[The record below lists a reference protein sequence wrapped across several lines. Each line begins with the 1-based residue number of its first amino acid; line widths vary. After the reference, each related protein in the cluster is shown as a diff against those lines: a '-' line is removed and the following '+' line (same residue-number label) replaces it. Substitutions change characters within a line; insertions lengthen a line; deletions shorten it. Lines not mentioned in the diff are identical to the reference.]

1 MKNGICR
8 PFLQGTTSLVDKLI
22 TRLENSLRERASF
35 GRLCARSRG
44 LMGRRRSICGGAP
57 ESNDGRFRDEHRTAA
72 EGDAGDPD
80 PVTCHWPHWL
90 PVNPNDPG
98 SNWHLAAY
106 YNSGGTALRDGTY
119 EAVGPH
125 FQSNP
130 YALNY
135 DFLEKHGKRIVK
147 DAPRDF
153 EGLREYLGT
162 HNFEGLVFWKDG
174 EPRCKIKRSDFGFKW
189 PDKTLRVEF

>member
-1 MKNGICR
+1 MKNREILLRTPCSYQE
-8 PFLQGTTSLVDKLI
+8 FLI
-22 TRLENSLRERASF
+22 TTRGAARVVPQRAMQ
-35 GRLCARSRG
+35 A
-44 LMGRRRSICGGAP
+44 M
-57 ESNDGRFRDEHRTAA
+57 AA
-72 EGDAGDPD
+72 IPCSDPD

>member
-1 MKNGICR
+1 MKKIPTLFKRVYTDGRVTGITDEVN
-8 PFLQGTTSLVDKLI
+8 PG
-22 TRLENSLRERASF
+22 LEWVLAGE
-35 GRLCARSRG
+35 G
-44 LMGRRRSICGGAP
+44 LATVK
-57 ESNDGRFRDEHRTAA
+57 NDGTCCAVIGGKFYKRY
-72 EGDAGDPD
+72 DAKKGKTPPPGAIPCSDPD

-90 PVNPNDPG
+90 PVDPNDPG

-174 EPRCKIKRSDFGFKW
+174 EPRCKIKRSDYGFKW